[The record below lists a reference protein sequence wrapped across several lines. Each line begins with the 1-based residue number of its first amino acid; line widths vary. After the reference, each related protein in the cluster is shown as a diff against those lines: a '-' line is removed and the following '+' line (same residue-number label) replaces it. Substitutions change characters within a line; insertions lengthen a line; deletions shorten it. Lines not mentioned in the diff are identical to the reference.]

1 MVARQSAFVRLA
13 NHLVD
18 VHGLD
23 HLQQRK
29 YVQEAKQQPKV
40 KVVVYESKPDN
51 ARKNHYTTT
60 SIQYRHKK
68 RCTNCEEHDE
78 IQPLLKQKLNV
89 QLQRTFK
96 PQETK
101 ELLAKALGKL
111 CRHGRIIY

>member
-1 MVARQSAFVRLA
+1 M
-13 NHLVD
+13 D
-18 VHGLD
+18 VHRLD
-23 HLQQRK
+23 HLQHRQ
-29 YVQEAKQQPKV
+29 YVQEAKLQPKV
-40 KVVVYESKPDN
+40 KVFVYKSKADN

-68 RCTNCEEHDE
+68 QCTNCEEHDK

-101 ELLAKALGKL
+101 AKALGKL